1 MTDENACPYLPINS
15 HGVIGDGR
23 SVAHIAPD
31 GAVDWG
37 CLPDFDSPA
46 IFCRLLD
53 AKRGGYFQ
61 IAPTDTTV
69 AGSQHYLRGSNV
81 LRTTF
86 ASDVGKVVLTD
97 FMPVEALDG
106 WSSQQQPYY
115 SRVDGDSSRQ
125 CLVRIVACTDG
136 ELPITLTLKVTPN
149 YAAAPSEAY
158 LVSEDKG
165 AVISSENQCVG
176 LAIIGAYRIPAF
188 SMRVSQDEMWPHPT
202 VIAQITLRE
211 GEHMQFILGIRRDAQ
226 DARRMVEAELPQ
238 RNFDWELAH
247 TLYCWR
253 RWAAHCN
260 YDGPYF
266 DWVQRS
272 ALTLKRLLSTSSKN

>member
-1 MTDENACPYLPINS
+1 MKMHTHICRSTLMESL
-15 HGVIGDGR
+15 GDCR

-61 IAPTDTTV
+61 IGPSDTTV

-86 ASDVGKVVLTD
+86 VSDAGKIVLTD

-165 AVISSENQCVG
+165 VVILSENQCVG

-188 SMRVSQDEMWPHPT
+188 SMRVSQDEMWMHPT

-211 GEHMQFILGIRRDAQ
+211 GEHMQFILGIRRDVQ
-226 DARRMVEAELPQ
+226 DAYRMVEVELPQ
-238 RNFDWELAH
+238 RNFYWELAH

-253 RWAAHCN
+253 RWAASCN
-260 YDGPYF
+260 FDGPYF
-266 DWVQRS
+266 DWVQRRKGENVI
-272 ALTLKRLLSTSSKN
+272 LTRR